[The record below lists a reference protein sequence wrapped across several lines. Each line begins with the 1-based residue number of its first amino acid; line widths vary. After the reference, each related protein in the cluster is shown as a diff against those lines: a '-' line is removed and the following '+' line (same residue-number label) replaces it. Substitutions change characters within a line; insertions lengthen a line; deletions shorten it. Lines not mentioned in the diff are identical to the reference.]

1 MFNKHLKASGMII
14 LIIVLAAALLAIF
27 YYSSSDRLNFPVLQN
42 FKNIIK
48 NKVNNLAGEDV
59 KIEKF
64 KSEAD
69 FKEYMQLVYEQF
81 EDNVMSYGGSLRA
94 NDMIMEAGVDT
105 MLQSE
110 SKGMGAVVEP
120 QTAGRVSETNVQVLG
135 IDEPDIVKTD
145 GENIYYSLN
154 QRNVYYRMG
163 IPDYMPRDYK
173 GETKIIRAFP
183 IKDMEELSQIE
194 NSGNLLL
201 NNKILVVFDDS
212 EIYGYDVSDPQNP
225 EKKWDMELE
234 DNTYLVDTRLYDG
247 QIYIVTKTNINV
259 SSPCPIR
266 PLMIEGESI
275 ELKCV
280 DIYHPSVAIDADSTF
295 TAMKINPNSGEI
307 EDRTSFV
314 GSSNSSTVYM
324 SEDSL
329 YITYFYTES
338 PIGFFYKFLSQ
349 ECSDLVPSSLTDK
362 LAKLQ
367 GYDLSQQSKMSEM
380 QYLLEKYYSSLD
392 RDERLRVENEFSN
405 RMEKYHQEHMREL
418 EKTGII
424 KIDLDDFK
432 IKANGSVPG
441 YPLNQFA
448 LDEYDGNL
456 RIATTIG
463 ERNRFYFGFGSNS
476 SINDVYVL
484 NENLKQIGSIKDL
497 GETEKIYSVRF
508 LKDRG
513 YVVTFRQIDPFYVL
527 DLSNASSPELKGEL
541 KIPGYSSYLHPLADD
556 IILGIG
562 KEGSKVK
569 LSVFDVSNPS
579 QPQEKDKYMLDEYWS
594 EAVNNHHA
602 FLLDSKHEVF
612 FMPGGKGAYIFS
624 YNGNKLKLE
633 KALSKTQVQR
643 AIYLDDYM
651 YIISQDEITVLD
663 ENNWQEIK
671 DLDLK

>member
-295 TAMKINPNSGEI
+295 TAMKINPDSGEI
-307 EDRTSFV
+307 EDKTSFV

-338 PIGFFYKFLSQ
+338 LIGFFL
-349 ECSDLVPSSLTDK
+349 
-362 LAKLQ
+362 
-367 GYDLSQQSKMSEM
+367 
-380 QYLLEKYYSSLD
+380 
-392 RDERLRVENEFSN
+392 
-405 RMEKYHQEHMREL
+405 
-418 EKTGII
+418 
-424 KIDLDDFK
+424 
-432 IKANGSVPG
+432 
-441 YPLNQFA
+441 
-448 LDEYDGNL
+448 
-456 RIATTIG
+456 
-463 ERNRFYFGFGSNS
+463 
-476 SINDVYVL
+476 
-484 NENLKQIGSIKDL
+484 
-497 GETEKIYSVRF
+497 
-508 LKDRG
+508 
-513 YVVTFRQIDPFYVL
+513 
-527 DLSNASSPELKGEL
+527 
-541 KIPGYSSYLHPLADD
+541 
-556 IILGIG
+556 
-562 KEGSKVK
+562 
-569 LSVFDVSNPS
+569 
-579 QPQEKDKYMLDEYWS
+579 
-594 EAVNNHHA
+594 
-602 FLLDSKHEVF
+602 
-612 FMPGGKGAYIFS
+612 
-624 YNGNKLKLE
+624 
-633 KALSKTQVQR
+633 
-643 AIYLDDYM
+643 
-651 YIISQDEITVLD
+651 
-663 ENNWQEIK
+663 
-671 DLDLK
+671 